1 LSKTFKF
8 RIALEGSEPH
18 IWREFL
24 VHSDITFYRLHH
36 IIQILMGWENYHLYE
51 FTTDSYRIGQQFEE
65 DGFNGPHEVIDA
77 QRIKIGDVL
86 KSKGQKMD
94 YLYDFG
100 DYWQHSLTLEMV
112 IEDLKLPF
120 PVCCSGELSC
130 PPEDVGGLPGFY
142 DFLKIMSKPKD
153 PEHKELKKWVKSKLV
168 AIDGKYDP
176 EKFSMEKVNWV
187 LLRLD
192 IYIKE
197 WENEGN
203 EE

>member
-1 LSKTFKF
+1 
-8 RIALEGSEPH
+8 
-18 IWREFL
+18 
-24 VHSDITFYRLHH
+24 
-36 IIQILMGWENYHLYE
+36 MGWENYHLYE
-51 FTTDSYRIGQQFEE
+51 FTTDSYRIGQQFVD

-120 PVCCSGELSC
+120 PVCCGGELSC

-142 DFLKIMSKPKD
+142 GFLKIMSKPKD

-168 AIDGKYDP
+168 AIDGKYEP
-176 EKFSMEKVNWV
+176 QKFPTEKVNWV

-192 IYIKE
+192 DYIKE
-197 WENEGN
+197 WENECN
-203 EE
+203 Q